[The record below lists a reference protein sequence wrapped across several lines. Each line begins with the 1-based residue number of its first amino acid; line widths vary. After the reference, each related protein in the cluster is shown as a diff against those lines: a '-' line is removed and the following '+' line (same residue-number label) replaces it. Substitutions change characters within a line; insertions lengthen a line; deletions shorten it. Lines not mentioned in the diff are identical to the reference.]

1 MVTRRTFPAGTG
13 YEKDLY
19 RVEGLP
25 DALAQGVESQFM
37 HMVDT
42 EANYALDKIVS
53 GDPTPWDS
61 RMRSAWTRFIL
72 SLRFRN
78 PKAVHVIK
86 RQMQD
91 VWKAGVD
98 NLQDNYDK
106 LHRLTDPET
115 FEEFMAR
122 TEPEAPQKAALTL
135 LQEIID
141 NQRVGPTIFDMHWS
155 RVSLAASSPPLA
167 HF

>member
-1 MVTRRTFPAGTG
+1 
-13 YEKDLY
+13 
-19 RVEGLP
+19 
-25 DALAQGVESQFM
+25 M

-53 GDPTPWDS
+53 GDRAPWDA

-78 PKAVHVIK
+78 PEAVHVIK

-91 VWKAGVD
+91 IWKAGVD
-98 NLQDNYDK
+98 NLKANYDT
-106 LHRLTDPET
+106 LRRATDPPT

-122 TEPEAPQKAALTL
+122 TQPEAPYRAALML
-135 LQEIID
+135 LQDIID
-141 NQRVGPTIFDMHWS
+141 NRRVPSSTCTGAGCPWEPPAFPCS
-155 RVSLAASSPPLA
+155 RVTAR
-167 HF
+167 